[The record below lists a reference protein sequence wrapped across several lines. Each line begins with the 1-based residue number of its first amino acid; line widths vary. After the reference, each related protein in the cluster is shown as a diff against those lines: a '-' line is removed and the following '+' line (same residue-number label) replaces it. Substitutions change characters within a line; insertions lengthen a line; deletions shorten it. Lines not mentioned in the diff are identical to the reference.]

1 MGGRTGACVLQWS
14 WELRRW
20 VQVAAAH
27 RCTAGRAAAR
37 RNLERSMGGETTEET
52 ETARRHGGDRQ
63 TANSARF
70 HHSARPY
77 NHVGCKWELFIP
89 LSNCGGGEL
98 VPILVRPSE
107 DRRVC
112 HK

>member
-52 ETARRHGGDRQ
+52 ETSGDTAETDRRQ
-63 TANSARF
+63 TPLDSTTT
-70 HHSARPY
+70 ARPY
-77 NHVGCKWELFIP
+77 NHVG
-89 LSNCGGGEL
+89 
-98 VPILVRPSE
+98 R
-107 DRRVC
+107 
-112 HK
+112 

>member
-37 RNLERSMGGETTEET
+37 RNLERSMGGETTET
-52 ETARRHGGDRQ
+52 GATRRRQ
-63 TANSARF
+63 TDGKLRS
-70 HHSARPY
+70 
-77 NHVGCKWELFIP
+77 IP
-89 LSNCGGGEL
+89 PLL
-98 VPILVRPSE
+98 HALIIM
-107 DRRVC
+107 
-112 HK
+112 

>member
-1 MGGRTGACVLQWS
+1 MGGRTGACGS
-14 WELRRW
+14 WELIRW

-52 ETARRHGGDRQ
+52 QTARRDGGDRQ

-70 HHSARPY
+70 PHSARPH
-77 NHVGCKWELFIP
+77 NHVGQ
-89 LSNCGGGEL
+89 
-98 VPILVRPSE
+98 
-107 DRRVC
+107 
-112 HK
+112 

>member
-1 MGGRTGACVLQWS
+1 MLQWS

-52 ETARRHGGDRQ
+52 ETSRRVGDRQ
-63 TANSARF
+63 TDGKLRS
-70 HHSARPY
+70 
-77 NHVGCKWELFIP
+77 IP
-89 LSNCGGGEL
+89 PLCA
-98 VPILVRPSE
+98 PS
-107 DRRVC
+107 
-112 HK
+112 

>member
-52 ETARRHGGDRQ
+52 ETARAARRRRQ
-63 TANSARF
+63 TDGKLRS
-70 HHSARPY
+70 
-77 NHVGCKWELFIP
+77 IP
-89 LSNCGGGEL
+89 PLCTPL
-98 VPILVRPSE
+98 
-107 DRRVC
+107 
-112 HK
+112 

>member
-27 RCTAGRAAAR
+27 RCTAGRVAAR

-52 ETARRHGGDRQ
+52 ETAATRRRDRQ

-70 HHSARPY
+70 HHY
-77 NHVGCKWELFIP
+77 CTP
-89 LSNCGGGEL
+89 L
-98 VPILVRPSE
+98 
-107 DRRVC
+107 
-112 HK
+112 

>member
-52 ETARRHGGDRQ
+52 ETDRQ

-70 HHSARPY
+70 DHSA
-77 NHVGCKWELFIP
+77 KWELFIP
-89 LSNCGGGEL
+89 LSNCVGGEL
-98 VPILVRPSE
+98 VPAE
-107 DRRVC
+107 
-112 HK
+112 

>member
-52 ETARRHGGDRQ
+52 ETSGETGRQ
-63 TANSARF
+63 TDGKLRS
-70 HHSARPY
+70 
-77 NHVGCKWELFIP
+77 IP
-89 LSNCGGGEL
+89 PLL
-98 VPILVRPSE
+98 HALIIM
-107 DRRVC
+107 
-112 HK
+112 

>member
-1 MGGRTGACVLQWS
+1 VGGRTGACVLQWS

-52 ETARRHGGDRQ
+52 ETARRPGGDRQ
-63 TANSARF
+63 SKLR
-70 HHSARPY
+70 S
-77 NHVGCKWELFIP
+77 IP
-89 LSNCGGGEL
+89 PLL
-98 VPILVRPSE
+98 HALIIM
-107 DRRVC
+107 
-112 HK
+112 